1 MGRDKIDSKLKEL
14 ALCIELGD
22 FSRASDLLS
31 KLSSQTS
38 HFTPEDV
45 KKFISFLDFYSERV
59 KVLERELQEKLS
71 NKSKVDKS
79 YLR

>member
-1 MGRDKIDSKLKEL
+1 MGRDKVELKLKEL

-31 KLSSQTS
+31 EISSRIS
-38 HFTPEDV
+38 HFTPEEV
-45 KKFISFLDFYSERV
+45 EKVVSFLDFYSERI
-59 KVLERELQEKLS
+59 KVLEREVQRKLS
-71 NKSKVDKS
+71 NKAKVDKS